1 MNRFFDFQCKH
12 DHVTERFVDSEIRE
26 IICPVCGEEAHRLIS
41 TPRVSL
47 DGISGDFPGAADK
60 WVQKRAEKLKQAQSK
75 SYYEGN

>member
-1 MNRFFDFQCKH
+1 MRRFFDFECEQGHK
-12 DHVTERFVDSEIRE
+12 TERFINSEIRE
-26 IICPVCGEEAHRLIS
+26 IPCPMCGKQAHRLIS

-60 WVQKRAEKLKQAQSK
+60 WVQRRAEKLKAEQSK